1 MIARF
6 IFLLCCHIARIGQVG
21 AVWLT
26 APGTGATTGQAAPW
40 SLTNLVAG
48 IPVAEKSLLHFGY
61 LCMVLGLCLFMGLF
75 AFVQGVYYRDA
86 TYRYWA
92 CYLWSNFLLFF
103 AALDFSFA
111 LNLIDTLRRPWTSVV
126 QYPVQITYLLFLG
139 SFLNI
144 GQQHAPTHRLIRGLI
159 WVLTAGMVLAGFAV
173 LTMPR
178 WVVDLAD
185 AFTFVTYLLILLIF
199 IRFTQLGIP
208 QTRLLII
215 GSMGA
220 LLSAVTAAV
229 IDQLNL
235 THIGPVWLDPIVC
248 FSVGVLF
255 ELVFFS
261 LVLSQRTQQIQ
272 AENQQLHR
280 DYTRQLEHDL
290 LERVTII
297 REQSRLIE
305 DERLQRLTNDFNQKI
320 AETEMAALRAQMNP
334 HFIFNCL
341 NSIQFFTAQNDS
353 ERASEYLTKF
363 SRLIRL
369 VLENSKSERVTLQN
383 ELETLRLY
391 LDMEA
396 MRFQQKVRYE
406 IQVSDDIDT
415 ELIQIPPLLLQPFVE
430 NAIWHGLMHKEEGG
444 TVAVSVQQPQPDR
457 LRIEVTDNG
466 IGRAKAAEYKS
477 KSATKSKSFG
487 MKMTTERIEL
497 INQLYHTQTRV
508 QVDDLIDERGLPVG
522 TRVLIEIPIP
532 ALPLALT
539 P

>member
-1 MIARF
+1 MTARF
-6 IFLLCCHIARIGQVG
+6 IFLLCYHIARVGQVG
-21 AVWLT
+21 PVWLT
-26 APGTGATTGQAAPW
+26 TPDSDEESAPW

-75 AFVQGVYYRDA
+75 AFVQGVYFRDA

-92 CYLWSNFLLFF
+92 YYLWSNFLLFF
-103 AALDFSFA
+103 AALDFNFR
-111 LNLIDTLRRPWTSVV
+111 LNLIDPLRRPWTSVA
-126 QYPVQITYLLFLG
+126 QYSVQIMYLLFLG

-144 GQQHAPTHRLIRGLI
+144 GQQHRPTHRLIRWLI
-159 WVLTAGMVLAGFAV
+159 WILTAGMVFAWFAV
-173 LTMPR
+173 QIGPR
-178 WVVDLAD
+178 HLANLAD
-185 AFTFVTYLLILLIF
+185 AFTFVTYLLILLLF
-199 IRFTQLGIP
+199 IRFTRLGIP

-235 THIGPVWLDPIVC
+235 THIGTLWLDPVVC

-261 LVLSQRTQQIQ
+261 LALSQRTHQVQ
-272 AENQQLHR
+272 AENQRLQR
-280 DYTRQLEHDL
+280 DYTRQLEQDL
-290 LERVTII
+290 SVRVGII
-297 REQSRLIE
+297 QEQSRLIE

-341 NSIQFFTAQNDS
+341 NSIQFFTAQN
-353 ERASEYLTKF
+353 EIEQASGYLSKF

-369 VLENSKSERVTLQN
+369 VLENSRSEKVTLHN
-383 ELETLRLY
+383 ELETLRLFM
-391 LDMEA
+391 DMET
-396 MRFQQKVRYE
+396 MRFGQKLQYSIAVDTS
-406 IQVSDDIDT
+406 IDADD
-415 ELIQIPPLLLQPFVE
+415 IQIPPLLLQPFVE

-444 TVAVSVQQPQPDR
+444 TVRVAVQQPQPDR
-457 LRIEVTDNG
+457 LRIEITDNG

-477 KSATKSKSFG
+477 KSATKNKSFG
-487 MKMTTERIEL
+487 MKVTAERIEL
-497 INQLYHTQTRV
+497 INQLYHTQTRADV
-508 QVDDLIDERGLPVG
+508 QDLTDRQGHSTG
-522 TRVLIEIPIP
+522 TRVIIEIPI
-532 ALPLALT
+532 
-539 P
+539 